1 MKYFRGFIALQ
12 LADKVKDRL
21 AAIQKKVQH
30 HVQEGVFL
38 RPQNFHITLK
48 FLGNVPV
55 GHIPDLQQALATVA
69 ARFDPFVT
77 VTAELG
83 RFSSGRRSIIWLGL
97 SQNETLLRLVQELED
112 ALLPVGYSREFRP
125 YQSHITLI
133 REAKLYGKFEQW
145 SPRLSGHS
153 LEIRH
158 TAISLME
165 SVSDNRGVSYNEFF
179 SIPL

>member
-1 MKYFRGFIALQ
+1 MLYLDFNPSMLTEQF
-12 LADKVKDRL
+12 
-21 AAIQKKVQH
+21 
-30 HVQEGVFL
+30 
-38 RPQNFHITLK
+38 
-48 FLGNVPV
+48 
-55 GHIPDLQQALATVA
+55 
-69 ARFDPFVT
+69 
-77 VTAELG
+77 
-83 RFSSGRRSIIWLGL
+83 
-97 SQNETLLRLVQELED
+97 VQELED

-145 SPRLSGHS
+145 SPRVSGHP